1 MTKRTQR
8 SLIQAITSKYI
19 WKNICGIEIFQFN
32 FKPTLFKEVTT
43 GNKWPT
49 QKAEKYTRELDFIQN
64 YVNYLVYTCGCTDS
78 NVRIIYQVKRF
89 FKQINLFKWYFSGP
103 VNLEEKSWPVWKSQP
118 PAWVLL
124 GKPTLISIN
133 NFAISLHYKKRKVGL
148 ALRET
153 WLALEGYPFLI
164 VGSSS
169 EQGLLGWNNHC
180 LLIKYVSLMLS
191 DNIITLIRGN
201 TK

>member
-8 SLIQAITSKYI
+8 SLIQAITSTYI
-19 WKNICGIEIFQFN
+19 WKNICRIEIFKFN

-64 YVNYLVYTCGCTDS
+64 YVNYIVYTCGCTDS

-103 VNLEEKSWPVWKSQP
+103 VNLEKKSWPVWKGHP
-118 PAWVLL
+118 PAWALL

-133 NFAISLHYKKRKVGL
+133 NFAKFYIKKRKVGL

-164 VGSSS
+164 VGSNS

-180 LLIKYVSLMLS
+180 LLISYVSLMLS